1 MQAVLGNLAAMYK
14 LVAIKVKVLK
24 CGDHDRNGRY
34 MVVADHT
41 KACLMR
47 VQSTNT
53 DLMKVK
59 TGQSILVYNIRIR
72 EDRLITVPTST
83 MLWGQSVHASTEVED
98 AAPVLPSVEDTS
110 TASSLAKA
118 LQVAKGVRV
127 DVKGRVV
134 KVNIALIFLHS
145 KMINLIIDLDL
156 PRSLKIK
163 CDCLIGILKH
173 DYKFPIDG

>member
-1 MQAVLGNLAAMYK
+1 MLGNLAAMDN

-24 CGDHDRNGRY
+24 CGDHDGNGRY

-47 VQSTNT
+47 VQSTNM

-59 TGQSILVYNIRIR
+59 TGQSILVYNIRVR
-72 EDRLITVPTST
+72 EDRLITVPKST
-83 MLWGQSVHASTEVED
+83 MFWGQSVHMPTEVED

-118 LQVAKGVRV
+118 LEVSKAVRV

-134 KVNIALIFLHS
+134 KVKYIALIFRHS

-173 DYKFPIDG
+173 VYKFPIDGS